1 MKEPIWILPEVV
13 IAIHHRQV
21 AEHGGASGIRDAGL
35 LESALHKPKN
45 LYAYE
50 NPKLDLAALAASY
63 AYGIARNHP
72 FIDGNKRV
80 AFVVCRLFLKLNGT
94 DISVAPEDKYNTFIK
109 LAAGELPEEKLANW
123 IRQHLI

>member
-1 MKEPIWILPEVV
+1 MTEPVWILPEIV
-13 IAIHHRQV
+13 IAIHHRQI

-50 NPKLDLAALAASY
+50 NPKPDLAALPASY

-72 FIDGNKRV
+72 FVDGNKRV
-80 AFVVCRLFLKLNGT
+80 AFVVCRLFLRLNGA
-94 DISVAPEDKYNTFIK
+94 DISAAPEEKYNTFIK
-109 LAAGELPEEKLANW
+109 LAAGELSEADLANW
-123 IRQHLI
+123 VRQHLT